1 MAREK
6 EAAAPEDAPLAG
18 EAVKDNTPLLPNGS
32 EQHQKVEEEDDVS
45 RRNRTIMGVGYML
58 AMGVCGVVL
67 VAIGSTLDELA
78 GKCGYSS
85 TEVGTVFI
93 ARGTGAVVG
102 AISSAK
108 LYKWLQGNHV
118 MAVSLGIIT
127 ILICALPF
135 NTSYIGLHLYFL
147 TLGLGTAIT
156 DTGCQIMTRK
166 LHGKAAGPW
175 LGANTV
181 AFGISGAIVP
191 LIEIITENLYAQ
203 YYILSVIIFGVTLLV
218 ALGPNPERNGR
229 LMGPGPKKGGP
240 GNAPH
245 YWVEVVIGF
254 MVFCFIGGKVTS
266 TAYLDTYVDE
276 TGVIDS
282 SYESNL
288 VLVLWVAITV
298 GRLAGVQDQRFLTNK
313 TLPVHLSIL
322 CVGGFL
328 SMLLVLWFPTSGSAL
343 WVGVAFYGLFNGPCV
358 GYCYDLNNRIT
369 YPSEKSMSIVMFGL
383 NFGASLVPYITTL
396 VWNRWAGPK
405 TLIVVIFLSMF
416 LPLPLLHA
424 TKYISCSFFF
434 PSSPRL
440 AMLSLPLA
448 HSPSLS
454 LISSLVADDPTVNP
468 RMKLAYQPIPSTED
482 VETAESPLALPGTN
496 RT

>member
-1 MAREK
+1 MKVADL
-6 EAAAPEDAPLAG
+6 AEDAPLAG
-18 EAVKDNTPLLPNGS
+18 DAVKDNTPLLSS
-32 EQHQKVEEEDDVS
+32 EQHQKVEEEDDAS

-203 YYILSVIIFGVTLLV
+203 YYILSVIIFCVTLLV

-424 TKYISCSFFF
+424 TKYISCSFLSFALSCYP
-434 PSSPRL
+434 PSTDLHPSLLSPL
-440 AMLSLPLA
+440 SSLLSL
-448 HSPSLS
+448 
-454 LISSLVADDPTVNP
+454 LVADDPAVNP

-482 VETAESPLALPGTN
+482 VETAEPPLALPGTN

>member
-1 MAREK
+1 MLKVADL
-6 EAAAPEDAPLAG
+6 AEDAPLAG
-18 EAVKDNTPLLPNGS
+18 DAVKDNTPLLSS
-32 EQHQKVEEEDDVS
+32 EQHQKVEEEDDAS

-203 YYILSVIIFGVTLLV
+203 YYILSVIIFCVTLLV

-424 TKYISCSFFF
+424 TKYISCSFLSFALSCYP
-434 PSSPRL
+434 PSTDLLSPL
-440 AMLSLPLA
+440 SSLLSPLSSLLYPLSSLLSLL
-448 HSPSLS
+448 
-454 LISSLVADDPTVNP
+454 SSLFSLQTIP
-468 RMKLAYQPIPSTED
+468 R
-482 VETAESPLALPGTN
+482 
-496 RT
+496 